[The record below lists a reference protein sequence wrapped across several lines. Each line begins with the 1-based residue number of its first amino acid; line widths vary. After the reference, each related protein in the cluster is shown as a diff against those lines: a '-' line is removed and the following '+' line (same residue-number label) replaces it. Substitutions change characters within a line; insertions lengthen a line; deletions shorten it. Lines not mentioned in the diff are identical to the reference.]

1 MATPSSA
8 RPIDVRVFPAF
19 RSSVRAPWL
28 RRVARAA
35 LAAGD
40 PDGHAGASVAV
51 AGDDTLHELNARFR
65 GLDEPTDVLS
75 FANADVA
82 MGEPA
87 AGAAF
92 PSVPGETPSL
102 GEVVLSYPLA
112 MRQAG
117 EHNVTVEYEVALL
130 VVHGVLHLL
139 GHDHEE
145 PGEEAVMKELE
156 ARALGRV
163 FANGGQASGP
173 RPGGGT

>member
-8 RPIDVRVFPAF
+8 RLIDVRVFPAF

-35 LAAGD
+35 LAVGD

-87 AGAAF
+87 AARRVPQRARRNAVAGRGGPF
-92 PSVPGETPSL
+92 LPSGHAPS
-102 GEVVLSYPLA
+102 G
-112 MRQAG
+112 
-117 EHNVTVEYEVALL
+117 
-130 VVHGVLHLL
+130 
-139 GHDHEE
+139 
-145 PGEEAVMKELE
+145 
-156 ARALGRV
+156 RAQCNGRV
-163 FANGGQASGP
+163 
-173 RPGGGT
+173 